1 MSSIGADTDVTRVTR
16 EMSDPLYC
24 IGRREVLICA
34 MLVLANIKIVFV
46 ACYFIFCRP
55 KKDDINVQSDKS
67 FNQC

>member
-1 MSSIGADTDVTRVTR
+1 MAKLSLTGADRDVTRVAR

-46 ACYFIFCRP
+46 ACYFIFCGP
-55 KKDDINVQSDKS
+55 KKDDITI
-67 FNQC
+67 